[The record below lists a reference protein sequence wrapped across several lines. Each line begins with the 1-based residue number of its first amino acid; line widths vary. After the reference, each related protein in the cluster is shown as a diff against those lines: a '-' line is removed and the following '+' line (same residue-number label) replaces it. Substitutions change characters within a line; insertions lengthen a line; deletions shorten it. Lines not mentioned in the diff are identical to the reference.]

1 MPADLGPLPDRVFA
15 GVIFDLDGTLV
26 DSEPA
31 IIRSWTTWAVEH
43 GVTADQLQ
51 GFHGVPAVGVIAT
64 LLPADQ
70 VATALARIS
79 DLEENDV
86 DGVVPLPGA
95 REALAALAGAPAAI
109 ATSCHDR
116 LAAARIGAAGLAA
129 PQVLVTVDQVEHG
142 KPAPDCFLL
151 AAERLGLAPADCLV
165 VEDAAKGVQAARSA
179 GCATLG
185 VLTTTPPD
193 QLSADAM
200 VPDLSAVRFVVTPD
214 GIRVVAR
221 D

>member
-1 MPADLGPLPDRVFA
+1 MPVDLGPLTDRVFA

-26 DSEPA
+26 DSYPA
-31 IIRSWTTWAVEH
+31 IIRSWTIWGTEFGISAE
-43 GVTADQLQ
+43 QLQ
-51 GFHGVPAVGVIAT
+51 DFHGVPAVGVVSA
-64 LLPADQ
+64 LLSADQ
-70 VATALARIS
+70 VAPALTRIT

-86 DGVVPLPGA
+86 DGVIPLPGA
-95 REALAALAGAPAAI
+95 LDALAALSGAHAAI

-116 LAAARIGAAGLAA
+116 LAEARIGAAGLTP

-151 AAERLGLAPADCLV
+151 AAEKLGVAPTECLV
-165 VEDAAKGVQAARSA
+165 VEDAAKGVQAARAA
-179 GCATLG
+179 GCAALG
-185 VLTTTPPD
+185 VLTTTAPD
-193 QLSADAM
+193 DLRADAM

-214 GIRVVAR
+214 GIRVFGQ